1 LTNPIEKKF
10 RNMDQK
16 ERLEYIK
23 NKTKLDDKEIGLFSN
38 TSIFNFDEINDMV
51 ENAIGIFQMPLG
63 IASNFVVNG
72 KEYLIPMAIEEPSVI
87 AASSNAAKIAKKAG
101 GFKAK
106 ADKSIMTGQI
116 QLVSFGSSST
126 NTDKL
131 IKTIMENKPKLIRI
145 ANTKSKFARCIDLQV
160 RQINDES
167 ANNLG
172 PMIIIEIH
180 VDTKD
185 AMGANIVNTM
195 CEVTAPEIEALTDG
209 QVILKILSNYSTNRL
224 VRCKGIFPKE
234 SIGGDRVLKRIL
246 FSYAFAYSDTYRA
259 VTHNKGI
266 MNGIDSVAI
275 ATGQDFRAIEAGCH
289 AYACRDGQ
297 YRSLT
302 KWYENSNGDLVG
314 EIEIPLA
321 VGIVGGITNTHP
333 LVKACIKML
342 DISSSQELAMIIAAV
357 GLAQNFSA
365 IRALSDEGIQKGHMK
380 LHSKNIVKMAW
391 GRGGERA
398 SNEQIEEVSQQM
410 INEGNISVSRAKEI
424 MESMNKTNKQHDNY
438 HI

>member
-1 LTNPIEKKF
+1 
-10 RNMDQK
+10 
-16 ERLEYIK
+16 
-23 NKTKLDDKEIGLFSN
+23 
-38 TSIFNFDEINDMV
+38 
-51 ENAIGIFQMPLG
+51 
-63 IASNFVVNG
+63 
-72 KEYLIPMAIEEPSVI
+72 
-87 AASSNAAKIAKKAG
+87 
-101 GFKAK
+101 
-106 ADKSIMTGQI
+106 
-116 QLVSFGSSST
+116 
-126 NTDKL
+126 
-131 IKTIMENKPKLIRI
+131 
-145 ANTKSKFARCIDLQV
+145 
-160 RQINDES
+160 
-167 ANNLG
+167 
-172 PMIIIEIH
+172 
-180 VDTKD
+180 
-185 AMGANIVNTM
+185 
-195 CEVTAPEIEALTDG
+195 
-209 QVILKILSNYSTNRL
+209 L

-234 SIGGDRVLKRIL
+234 SIGGGRVLKRIL
-246 FSYAFAYSDTYRA
+246 LSYAFAYSDTYRA

-342 DISSSQELAMIIAAV
+342 DISSSQELATIIAAV

-380 LHSKNIVKMAW
+380 LHSKNIVKMAGGLG
-391 GRGGERA
+391 GRGEGGA